1 MEVINTHKTKA
12 ILKKRSVYVSLAVA
26 FIVMMLFF
34 PNEGKFKYE
43 YHKGRPWIY
52 ETLVAPMDFPILK
65 TEAELFAEKDAAAAK
80 VIPYYI
86 YDPAVGQAGIAAL
99 ARLQHLVCAIVVA
112 YATANAFQNIAI
124 AVCVFE

>member
-1 MEVINTHKTKA
+1 MEVINTQKTKA

-26 FIVMMLFF
+26 FAVMMLFF

-80 VIPYYI
+80 VVPYYI
-86 YDPAVGQAGIAAL
+86 YDPAVEQSSIAAL
-99 ARLQHLVCAIVVA
+99 ARLQVKHSIPADLEKEMASGR
-112 YATANAFQNIAI
+112 F
-124 AVCVFE
+124 